1 MNPSPPST
9 LQKSQRSKWFQQK
22 YSSKNNNNKNQD
34 HGGIPYPF
42 RVPVGS
48 KPKKQPTNNHGH
60 GGAKLKSSFGSH
72 GKAPVVKSLFSFGS
86 MKPGAK
92 INPFTYGSKLIGY
105 RLVMEEKNQN
115 SDYFKVPKTIVEI
128 PKIEAKWKTAPE
140 YQITNKIPIE
150 SARNVLIM
158 TSWRFGSTFLGDLLN
173 HYPGVF
179 YSFEPL
185 HYLSR
190 KVRIVHFESWNKIFG
205 QFSTLSQRYNIT
217 KSNQIQSF

>member
-1 MNPSPPST
+1 MFSGHSE
-9 LQKSQRSKWFQQK
+9 
-22 YSSKNNNNKNQD
+22 
-34 HGGIPYPF
+34 
-42 RVPVGS
+42 PVNS
-48 KPKKQPTNNHGH
+48 H
-60 GGAKLKSSFGSH
+60 GGAGTKTKSSFGSH
-72 GKAPVVKSLFSFGS
+72 GKTPVVKSLFSFGS

-115 SDYFKVPKTIVEI
+115 SDMFKVPKTIVEI
-128 PKIEAKWKTAPE
+128 PKNNEAKWKTAPE

-150 SARNVLIM
+150 SARNILIM

-205 QFSTLSQRYNIT
+205 QFSTLSQRYNIPRS
-217 KSNQIQSF
+217 KQIQSF

>member
-1 MNPSPPST
+1 M
-9 LQKSQRSKWFQQK
+9 KI
-22 YSSKNNNNKNQD
+22 SSFFSCFSG
-34 HGGIPYPF
+34 HSE
-42 RVPVGS
+42 PVNS
-48 KPKKQPTNNHGH
+48 H
-60 GGAKLKSSFGSH
+60 GGAGTKTKSSFGSH
-72 GKAPVVKSLFSFGS
+72 GKTPVAKSLFSFGS

-115 SDYFKVPKTIVEI
+115 SDMFKVPKTIVEI
-128 PKIEAKWKTAPE
+128 PKNNEAKWRTAPE

-150 SARNVLIM
+150 SARNILIM

-205 QFSTLSQRYNIT
+205 QFSTLSKRYKIRFLVHTNSIILKIISFSFIFILRLLMNILDLL
-217 KSNQIQSF
+217 KLKMH

>member
-1 MNPSPPST
+1 
-9 LQKSQRSKWFQQK
+9 
-22 YSSKNNNNKNQD
+22 
-34 HGGIPYPF
+34 
-42 RVPVGS
+42 
-48 KPKKQPTNNHGH
+48 
-60 GGAKLKSSFGSH
+60 
-72 GKAPVVKSLFSFGS
+72 
-86 MKPGAK
+86 
-92 INPFTYGSKLIGY
+92 
-105 RLVMEEKNQN
+105 MEEKNQN

-140 YQITNKIPIE
+140 YQITNKIPLE

-205 QFSTLSQRYNIT
+205 QFSTLSQRYNIP
-217 KSNQIQSF
+217 KSNQFQSF